1 MTGTAELQQLSP
13 ALFFDTMN
21 AYQRSAALKGAIE
34 LDLFT
39 AIGEGRHTP
48 SDLAGQCQA
57 SERGIRIL
65 CDYLVVIGFLTK
77 ERDRYELTPDSG
89 AFLDRHSP
97 AYLGTAVEFLNS
109 AFVTDGFKDMAAVVR
124 RGGTVLVEGG
134 GHLGPDDPMWVN
146 FARAMAPLMQ
156 LPAERLAQLLDADAA
171 PAWKVL
177 DIAAGH

>member
-65 CDYLVVIGFLTK
+65 CDYLVVIGLRSRTITLALPGSQRFSA
-77 ERDRYELTPDSG
+77 TP
-89 AFLDRHSP
+89 
-97 AYLGTAVEFLNS
+97 
-109 AFVTDGFKDMAAVVR
+109 
-124 RGGTVLVEGG
+124 
-134 GHLGPDDPMWVN
+134 
-146 FARAMAPLMQ
+146 
-156 LPAERLAQLLDADAA
+156 
-171 PAWKVL
+171 
-177 DIAAGH
+177 